1 MTEENILHQRFGR
14 QNPFS
19 VPEGYFE
26 AFAAKMMSQLPED
39 EPIFSEHADVVE
51 MKPAGVRHSI
61 LRYAVAACI
70 TGVIVGAAVW
80 FIQPRHNIS
89 AEHFSAAPLKASV
102 AAANDDNIEEMA
114 DYAMIDNQDIYS
126 YLTDY

>member
-26 AFAAKMMSQLPED
+26 AFAAKMMSQLPEN

-51 MKPAGVRHSI
+51 MKPAV
-61 LRYAVAACI
+61 VAACI

-102 AAANDDNIEEMA
+102 AAANDENIEEMA